1 MSGNSKP
8 EKRRGSQPDP
18 TPEEIALLC
27 EIIREERSEEL
38 RERMASRHYRPVEVT
53 VHRML
58 IDGD

>member
-8 EKRRGSQPDP
+8 EKRRGGQTDP

-38 RERMASRHYRPVEVT
+38 WNGWHPGTTDQSKSQCT
-53 VHRML
+53 
-58 IDGD
+58 GC

>member
-1 MSGNSKP
+1 MSGDAKP
-8 EKRRGSQPDP
+8 EKRRGGQTDP
-18 TPEEIALLC
+18 TPEEIAYLC

-38 RERMASRHYRPVEVT
+38 RERMASRHHRPVEVT